1 MRFNGLSRG
10 TALGALALSMGVTG
24 IGPSGATSEATTLAP
39 DASVR
44 APVSLRMAV
53 NAVGGAASLRGLDAF
68 RYQAEAERS
77 ILDEG
82 LVPGDGAEPGATVKS
97 RVRYVLKGRQPARIR
112 IDNVR
117 TSLGVDRPVREVLS
131 RRRGYIRGVDANFSQ
146 PVTKPMT
153 SDRWA
158 AIHEEQELLNPHVLL
173 SRALERPKLA
183 RNGGQRTIDGRR
195 YRVLVLRDDVAPIRM
210 FIDTRTGRLAM
221 LRTEQHDYLR
231 RDVPIEVTYRRW
243 QPAGDGLLFPRRVK
257 LTSDGFTMVREARSK
272 AVANPTI
279 RGRAFRFPNSVAS
292 APFEADLARIG
303 ARTSQWLLSFVNLG
317 FLKEGGQRAI
327 NPITITDGT
336 NTAAGMKLLG
346 GVADNSLVVQRP
358 GGVVV
363 IEGALH
369 DHRAEA
375 VIDYVDQSPEFTGP
389 ITHVVTTHHHSDH
402 AGGMRPYVALGATA
416 VVEEQ
421 AVSFFQKVFGERD
434 STILPDRLD
443 GTDAAANVQGVP
455 AAGLALGNGISIFP
469 IQTEHSVDM
478 VVPYVADQG
487 VLFTSDIYSPPGLP
501 NRADPNAQ
509 AIAAMVQAR
518 GLSPKWIAGGHG
530 TFISYAAFK
539 AALGVP

>member
-1 MRFNGLSRG
+1 MRLSGRSRS
-10 TALGALALSMGVTG
+10 TALGALALSMGLTG
-24 IGPSGATSEATTLAP
+24 LGPAGATSQATTATA

-44 APVSLRMAV
+44 APASLRMAV
-53 NAVGGAASLRGLDAF
+53 DAVGGESSLRGLESF
-68 RYQAEAERS
+68 GLRTQSQRS

-82 LVPGDGAEPGATVKS
+82 VVPGDGVEPGATVAS
-97 RVRYVLKGRQPARIR
+97 RLRYVLKGSRPARVR
-112 IDNVR
+112 LDHVR

-131 RRRGYIRGVDANFSQ
+131 GRRGYIRGVDANFSQ
-146 PVTKPMT
+146 PATKPMT

-173 SRALERPKLA
+173 SRALDRPKVA

-195 YRVLVLRDDVAPIRM
+195 YQVLVLRDDVAPIKI
-210 FIDTRTGRLAM
+210 FIDVRRGRLAM
-221 LRTEQHDYLR
+221 LRTTQHDYLR

-243 QPAGDGLLFPRRVK
+243 QSAGDGLLFPRRVR
-257 LTSDGFTMVREARSK
+257 LTSDGFTLVREARSK
-272 AVANPTI
+272 VFANPTI
-279 RGRAFRFPNSVAS
+279 RGRTFRFPSSVDP

-336 NTAAGMKLLG
+336 TTAAGMKLLG

-369 DHRAEA
+369 DLRAEA
-375 VIDYVDQSPEFTGP
+375 VIDYIDQSPEFTGP

-416 VVEEQ
+416 VVGEQ
-421 AVSFFQKVFGERD
+421 AVGFFQQVFAARS

-443 GTDAAANVQGVP
+443 GTDVVSNVQGVP
-455 AAGLALGNGISIFP
+455 AAGLTLGNGIQVFP
-469 IQTEHSVDM
+469 IRTEHSVDM

-501 NRADPNAQ
+501 DRTDPDAL

-539 AALGVP
+539 AALGIP